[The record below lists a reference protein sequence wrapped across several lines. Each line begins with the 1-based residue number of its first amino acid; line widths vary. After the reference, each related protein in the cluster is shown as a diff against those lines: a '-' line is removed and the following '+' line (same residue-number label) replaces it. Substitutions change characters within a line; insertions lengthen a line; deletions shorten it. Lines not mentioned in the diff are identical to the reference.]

1 MNGCFG
7 EIKGNKYLTL
17 VPATERKEKK
27 YEELWNKIR
36 DLIRSVTENSDDRVH
51 TVWKVREESICFK
64 RGQGKSGKL
73 REIERFYIKSQGKSG
88 KSFQENVIIK
98 FPETHLVKQIWSN
111 TNNLS

>member
-1 MNGCFG
+1 MGG
-7 EIKGNKYLTL
+7 IEY
-17 VPATERKEKK
+17 
-27 YEELWNKIR
+27 Y
-36 DLIRSVTENSDDRVH
+36 RVH

-64 RGQGKSGKL
+64 RGQGKSGKV